1 MATTTATITLNSS
14 DILSQALSL
23 SSTSTLY
30 KHNTTSTGLEQLNYH
45 RADVPTGT
53 LFVLI
58 SESAGLNSA
67 AGEPANYVYICNKNT
82 DVTHYVTI
90 SIKDEVIGSLYAGD
104 WMFIPY
110 SNAVTATAGTDDPSG
125 NDTDIAIQAF
135 TATNTIEYAMFHSGE
150 TLLTHTA
157 S

>member
-1 MATTTATITLNSS
+1 MATTTATISLGSA
-14 DILSQALSL
+14 DILSQAISL
-23 SSTSTLY
+23 SSTMTLY
-30 KHNTTSTGLEQLNYH
+30 KDGTESTGLEQMNYH
-45 RADVPTGT
+45 RADIPTGT
-53 LFVLI
+53 QFVLI
-58 SESAGLNSA
+58 SESAALNTN
-67 AGEPANYVYICNKNT
+67 PANYVYICNKNT

-104 WMFIPY
+104 WMFIPFN
-110 SNAVTATAGTDDPSG
+110 NATTATAGSDDPSG
-125 NDTDIAIQAF
+125 DDTDIAIQAF

>member
-30 KHNTTSTGLEQLNYH
+30 KHNTTSTGLAQLNYH
-45 RADVPTGT
+45 RADIPTGT
-53 LFVLI
+53 NFTLI
-58 SESAGLNSA
+58 QESAALNTN
-67 AGEPANYVYICNKNT
+67 PANYVYICNKNT
-82 DVTHYVTI
+82 DVTHYVTV
-90 SIKDEVIGSLYAGD
+90 SIQNEVIGSLYAGD

-110 SNAVTATAGTDDPSG
+110 SNATTATAGADDPSG
-125 NDTDIAIQAF
+125 NDTDIEIQAF

-150 TLLTHTA
+150 TLLTA
-157 S
+157 SDS